1 MQRLIKLKK
10 ILIVDF
16 GSQFTQ
22 LIARRIREL
31 GVFSEIISHKDVREI
46 DQTELFGIILS
57 GGPLNVYQDKKIK
70 LNKKIFDSKC
80 PILGICFGHQIISKF
95 YGGKVKSSKF
105 LFQRNIVFN
114 PKNADSYLY
123 LAKIFKSEDNK
134 EEEEKNLDT
143 TLLLEPDNEE
153 AIYMLINIQL
163 DRSNFDKVNILMNRF
178 SNVCKKMCNK
188 KLEISKSLQDFEANN
203 AKTN

>member
-1 MQRLIKLKK
+1 MKLINKF
-10 ILIVDF
+10 ILIIF
-16 GSQFTQ
+16 
-22 LIARRIREL
+22 
-31 GVFSEIISHKDVREI
+31 ISLNYFITASAADNLFEKAKKKFEKKDYE
-46 DQTELFGIILS
+46 
-57 GGPLNVYQDKKIK
+57 K
-70 LNKKIFDSKC
+70 
-80 PILGICFGHQIISKF
+80 
-95 YGGKVKSSKF
+95 SKF

-114 PKNADSYLY
+114 PKNAESYLY
-123 LAKIFKSEDNK
+123 LAKIFKSEENQ

-143 TLLLEPDNEE
+143 ALLLQPDNEE

-163 DRSNFDKVNILMNRF
+163 NRSNFDKVNILMNRF

>member
-1 MQRLIKLKK
+1 MKIYKK
-10 ILIVDF
+10 IITMIFLNLLLC
-16 GSQFTQ
+16 SS
-22 LIARRIREL
+22 LIAAEN
-31 GVFSEIISHKDVREI
+31 
-46 DQTELFGIILS
+46 LFEKA
-57 GGPLNVYQDKKIK
+57 KK
-70 LNKKIFDSKC
+70 
-80 PILGICFGHQIISKF
+80 KF
-95 YGGKVKSSKF
+95 EKEDYENSKF

-203 AKTN
+203 EKTN

>member
-1 MQRLIKLKK
+1 MKIYKK
-10 ILIVDF
+10 IIKKEF
-16 GSQFTQ
+16 
-22 LIARRIREL
+22 EK
-31 GVFSEIISHKDVREI
+31 KDYE
-46 DQTELFGIILS
+46 
-57 GGPLNVYQDKKIK
+57 
-70 LNKKIFDSKC
+70 
-80 PILGICFGHQIISKF
+80 
-95 YGGKVKSSKF
+95 SSKF